1 MAVIIKDIQESGNQI
16 RTEFDDGVTV
26 TVAVTSEG
34 VSIKITRNDETR
46 SAVLTYRDQDS
57 QLQEKD
63 RPYLDAISMEWV
75 LDC

>member
-1 MAVIIKDIQESGNQI
+1 MAAIIKDIQEIGNQI

-26 TVAVTSEG
+26 TMAITSEG

-46 SAVLTYRDQDS
+46 VAFLTYGGQES
-57 QLQEKD
+57 QLRETD
-63 RPYLDAISMEWV
+63 RPYLNAVSLDWV

>member
-16 RTEFDDGVTV
+16 RAEFDDGVTV

-46 SAVLTYRDQDS
+46 SAVLTYRDRES
-57 QLQEKD
+57 QLQETD
-63 RPYLDAISMEWV
+63 RPYLDAVSLDWV